1 MVALN
6 HIIHRRTKAY
16 LSDSALVELY
26 SILYCSRSCFAAGS
40 CRLTAQRSHMIGS
53 LCPATD
59 TSRNEILLERTER
72 HFYLQDLAFLT

>member
-1 MVALN
+1 
-6 HIIHRRTKAY
+6 
-16 LSDSALVELY
+16 
-26 SILYCSRSCFAAGS
+26 
-40 CRLTAQRSHMIGS
+40 MIGS